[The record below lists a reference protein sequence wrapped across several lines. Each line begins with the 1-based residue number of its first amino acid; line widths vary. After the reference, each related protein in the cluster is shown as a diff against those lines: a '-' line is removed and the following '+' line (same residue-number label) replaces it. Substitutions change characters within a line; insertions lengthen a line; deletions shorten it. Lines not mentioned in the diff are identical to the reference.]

1 MFKISPIQDTE
12 VQKKY
17 AEACGSPCREGL
29 FAYAMLNV
37 DSLELMGMSQFEIGD
52 GVGYIADLVPR
63 VGYDD
68 FEAMFILG
76 RQTMNFIDLCGA
88 HSVKASAETTDDTL
102 LRAIGFK
109 KQENGEYFCDM
120 DGMFDGK
127 HCSGHAVDLDAL
139 K

>member
-17 AEACGSPCREGL
+17 AEACGIPCREEL
-29 FAYAMLNV
+29 FAYAMLDV

-68 FEAMFILG
+68 FEAMFILA

-88 HSVKASAETTDDTL
+88 HVCHADKDAGSERL
-102 LRAIGFK
+102 LTAIGFREK
-109 KQENGEYFCDM
+109 DGNLFCNM
-120 DGMFDGK
+120 AGMFDG
-127 HCSGHAVDLDAL
+127 HCDGKKVEL
-139 K
+139 